1 MYSCKSYQ
9 RISVLVMEYFFKLHK
24 ITKISNSDSRIV
36 QTPSIHHIYAM
47 YFLTQQGEI
56 GEKIRGQHG
65 FQNSLISQQ
74 RTSQMIRWSP
84 PGF

>member
-1 MYSCKSYQ
+1 MYSYKSYQ
-9 RISVLVMEYFFKLHK
+9 RISVSVMEGFFKPQNIAK
-24 ITKISNSDSRIV
+24 VPNSDSHIV

-47 YFLTQQGEI
+47 YFLTQQGET

-84 PGF
+84 PGL